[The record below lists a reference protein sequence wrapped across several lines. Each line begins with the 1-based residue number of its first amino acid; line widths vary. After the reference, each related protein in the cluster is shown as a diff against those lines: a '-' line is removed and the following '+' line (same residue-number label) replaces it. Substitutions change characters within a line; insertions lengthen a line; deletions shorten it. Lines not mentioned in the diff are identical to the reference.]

1 MFLTVKIRELRGI
14 DKRFTALNGLADGSR
29 SVRLRRKIDQFGA
42 QIGAFDTRIGAFDT
56 RIGALVAQGG
66 IQKSRKNQGEMKVPK
81 MIYKAYI
88 KRI

>member
-42 QIGAFDTRIGAFDT
+42 QIGAFDTRIGA
-56 RIGALVAQGG
+56 LVAQGG